1 MSEIKNVSLTV
12 HESEINKLK
21 AENLELRER
30 LMDMSTAGMAEQSAD
45 LNFQL
50 KMARQLIASKAFP
63 NMTPEQAFVILQA
76 GKEMGMQPME
86 SIKKLYIVN
95 GGIGFHGAGMVSQLT
110 GKGAL
115 IEYVNE
121 TENKVT
127 ARVYF
132 EGNTY
137 EETSTDKDQ
146 ILLKSNAIK
155 FAKKNKLRY
164 HAIRMILSF
173 HLPHLAGNVSVW
185 DEDDMQ
191 AAKELQKPDYFDV
204 IVELIKEAKTLEE
217 LNDVRVNHKG
227 QLTKSLDLL
236 KIFGDR
242 KRELS
247 ATA

>member
-1 MSEIKNVSLTV
+1 METVALTV

-76 GKEMGMQPME
+76 GKEMGMEPME

-95 GGIGFHGAGMVSQLT
+95 GAVGFHGSGMISQLT

-121 TENKVT
+121 TEHQVT
-127 ARVYF
+127 ARVYYD
-132 EGNTY
+132 GNIY
-137 EETSTDKDQ
+137 EETATDKDQ
-146 ILLKSNAIK
+146 ILLKSKAIT

-173 HLPHLAGNVSVW
+173 HLPHLAGSVSVW
-185 DEDDMQ
+185 EQDDIE
-191 AAKELQKPDYFDV
+191 AVKELQKPDYFDT
-204 IVELIKEAKTLEE
+204 IVEAIKSAKTLDE
-217 LNDVRVNHKG
+217 LKEVHTNNKP
-227 QLTKSLDLL
+227 QLTKSIDLL
-236 KIFGDR
+236 KVFGDR
-242 KRELS
+242 KKELS